1 MAVVALLRDASPA
14 PGPLAAVLAVN
25 VRVQAGDD
33 AVTVLETQ
41 QRGQRNFAVIFSIF
55 DEDTSWQFSVAGVG
69 AYIKCPVYWM

>member
-1 MAVVALLRDASPA
+1 MIPVYDVGHVVGQLWVCSVAVVALLRDASPA

-41 QRGQRNFAVIFSIF
+41 
-55 DEDTSWQFSVAGVG
+55 
-69 AYIKCPVYWM
+69 